1 MRSILIFCS
10 LFLIVAGLRAQDV
23 RQVGPFDQL
32 IVTGK
37 LDVTLEAGDAEE
49 VIIDALNLNEDDVN
63 LTLRDGELKVGLVDG
78 WFRDDSRVRV
88 TVRYRSLNR
97 IRAQAG
103 AVLASHNMITGD
115 RLEIKASS
123 GAEVRLEIEADVLEA
138 GAAEG
143 AQLELT
149 GQVNTQYVTAN
160 TGGEYDGD
168 RLEADRTEVRANT
181 GGEAWVI
188 ARTYLDASAHTGG
201 EVFYKGD
208 PEEKYT
214 KSNLAGEIR
223 SF

>member
-1 MRSILIFCS
+1 MKNFFLCFTLIL
-10 LFLIVAGLRAQDV
+10 AGGLLQAQDV

-32 IVTGK
+32 LVSGK
-37 LDVTLEAGDAEE
+37 LTVTLEAADTEE
-49 VIIDALNLNEDDVN
+49 VIIEENNLEADDIN
-63 LTLRDGELKVGLVDG
+63 LTLRDGELKVGLVEG
-78 WFRDDSRVRV
+78 WFRDEDRVRV
-88 TVRYRSLNR
+88 RIRYRDLSR

-103 AVLASHNMITGD
+103 AILNSRELISGD

-123 GAEVRLEIEADVLEA
+123 GAEVSLEVQANILEA

-143 AQLELT
+143 AQLELA
-149 GQVNTQYVTAN
+149 GAVSTQYVTAN

-188 ARTYLDASAHTGG
+188 AREYLDASAHTGG

-208 PEEKYT
+208 PAEKYT
-214 KSNLAGEIR
+214 KTNLAGEIR